1 VARATPPAPG
11 ALPRGVALPIRCR
24 TCPPANSRFCDQ
36 PMRRSGTF
44 TTELKQTMSLALP
57 IMVAQVGQML
67 MGLTDTLIVGRLGV
81 APLAAVA
88 FSNTIVTTLFVFG
101 IGMLTS
107 IGVVS
112 AQAHG
117 AGQWHT
123 KQAVLRISVWL
134 STGLGLSLALL
145 VFLAHPWL
153 PILGQT
159 EVVLLTAEPFLN
171 LLAWSLIPALGYMGA
186 KIFSD
191 SLGRPTI
198 PMLILY
204 LAVLTNAFLNWLLVF
219 GNWGAPRLGLE
230 GSAWA
235 TILSRWVAMLG
246 TVGYVLGI
254 TNADLRV
261 LSPIHINWSVV
272 KSLLRLGT
280 PVALQYFSE
289 VAAFSYGAIMM
300 GWIGAGALAAH
311 QIAITCAA
319 TTFMFPLGV
328 SQAVSVRIGHAVGR
342 GTQQLIRRIGFGG
355 LGMSAA
361 IMAGFATLFALG
373 GRTIAQLFSSDEE
386 VTSISASFL
395 LVAGLFQ
402 LADGIQVTAGGALR
416 GLADVRVPMWLAYL
430 FYWGVT
436 IPTAY
441 LLAFVFKAGA
451 IGIWIGFAL
460 GLFTAATVLTLRF
473 VLLTEPGRAIPMVVH
488 NPQFSGSH
496 EKPVQGADISSSS
509 NEP

>member
-1 VARATPPAPG
+1 
-11 ALPRGVALPIRCR
+11 
-24 TCPPANSRFCDQ
+24 
-36 PMRRSGTF
+36 MRSAGTF

-107 IGVVS
+107 IGVVG

-117 AGQWHT
+117 AGHWRI
-123 KQAVLRISVWL
+123 KQAVLRISIWL
-134 STGLGLSLALL
+134 STGLGLGLALL

-153 PILGQT
+153 RIFGQT
-159 EVVLLTAEPFLN
+159 GLVLAAAKPFLN
-171 LLAWSLIPALGYMGA
+171 LLAWSLVPALGYMGA
-186 KIFSD
+186 KIFCD
-191 SLGRPTI
+191 SLGRPTV

-204 LAVLTNAFLNWLLVF
+204 LAVLTNALLNWLLVF
-219 GNWGAPRLGLE
+219 GNWGAPRLGLQ

-235 TILSRWVAMLG
+235 TVLSRSVAMLG
-246 TVGYVLGI
+246 TIGYASRI

-261 LSPIHINWSVV
+261 FSPIHIDWSMA

-289 VAAFSYGAIMM
+289 VAAFGYGAIMM
-300 GWIGAGALAAH
+300 GWISTGALAAH

-342 GTQQLIRRIGFGG
+342 GTQPMIRRIGFGG

-361 IMAGFATLFALG
+361 VMAGFATLFALG
-373 GRTIAQLFSSDEE
+373 GRTLARLFSSDAE
-386 VTSISASFL
+386 VTSISTALL
-395 LVAGLFQ
+395 LVAGVFQ
-402 LADGIQVTAGGALR
+402 LADGVQVTAGGALR

-430 FYWGVT
+430 FYWGVA
-436 IPTAY
+436 IPAAY
-441 LLAFVFKAGA
+441 LLAFVLRTGPV
-451 IGIWIGFAL
+451 GIWIGFAL
-460 GLFTAATVLTLRF
+460 GLFTAAAVLTLRF
-473 VLLTEPGRAIPMVVH
+473 VLLTEPGRVIPMVV
-488 NPQFSGSH
+488 PA
-496 EKPVQGADISSSS
+496 EDR
-509 NEP
+509 

>member
-1 VARATPPAPG
+1 MRG
-11 ALPRGVALPIRCR
+11 AGAF
-24 TCPPANSRFCDQ
+24 A
-36 PMRRSGTF
+36 
-44 TTELKQTMSLALP
+44 TELKETMSLALP
-57 IMVAQVGQML
+57 MTVAQVGQML

-107 IGVVS
+107 IGVVG
-112 AQAHG
+112 ARAHG
-117 AGQWHT
+117 AGDWQT
-123 KQAVLRISVWL
+123 KQAVLRISVWQ
-134 STGLGLSLALL
+134 STGLGLSLALF
-145 VFLAHPWL
+145 VFLAQPWL
-153 PILGQT
+153 RVFGQT
-159 EVVLLTAEPFLN
+159 ELVLATAKPFLN
-171 LLAWSLIPALGYMGA
+171 LLIWSLVPALGYMGA
-186 KIFSD
+186 KIFCD

-204 LAVLTNAFLNWLLVF
+204 LAVLTNALFNWLLVF

-235 TILSRWVAMLG
+235 TLLSRSVAMLG
-246 TVGYVLGI
+246 TVGYALRI

-261 LSPIHINWSVV
+261 FSLIHIDWSMV

-280 PVALQYFSE
+280 PVAFQYFSE
-289 VAAFSYGAIMM
+289 VAAFNYGAIMM

-342 GTQQLIRRIGFGG
+342 GTQPIIRRIGFGG
-355 LGMSAA
+355 LGMSVAV
-361 IMAGFATLFALG
+361 MGVFATLFAVG
-373 GRTIAQLFSSDEE
+373 GRTIAQLFSSDAE
-386 VTSISASFL
+386 VTSISSAL
-395 LVAGLFQ
+395 LFVAGMFQ
-402 LADGIQVTAGGALR
+402 LADGVQVTAGGALR

-430 FYWGVT
+430 FYWGIA
-436 IPTAY
+436 IPAAY
-441 LLAFVFKAGA
+441 LLAFVLRAGA
-451 IGIWIGFAL
+451 IGIWIGLAL

-473 VLLTEPGRAIPMVVH
+473 VLLTGPGRIIPTAV
-488 NPQFSGSH
+488 
-496 EKPVQGADISSSS
+496 PV
-509 NEP
+509 ER